1 MLKGR
6 QIIGNIVD
14 ADGEKGVH
22 EFRAQRPDFG
32 EVYSIAAVN
41 IGWDILLSV
50 GCAPRIGVQKTN
62 IGSRPFL

>member
-41 IGWDILLSV
+41 IGWDI
-50 GCAPRIGVQKTN
+50 
-62 IGSRPFL
+62 